1 MALELKGTI
10 SLDGSG
16 WEAGIHRVTHS
27 LKELALEAAG
37 IYTITQAITKTVELG
52 EKLIDTSRRIGVSV
66 EALQEFTFAARQNG
80 ASVESLVH
88 FIERLNAARID
99 PKKFPSFEKIGIGER
114 ERNLPI
120 EEMLMKLSINL
131 RARSSQEV
139 IGPLIKVGGRGAGEL
154 LPMLKDDLDE
164 VREAAR
170 KLGAVMRTEDAVML
184 KFLADEMKILSQVIL
199 IGLAPAIVFLTEK
212 MMTFVNSVKA
222 SGTFWGNLLG
232 KPGLAKDAG
241 ESAGATVAYMFGLAT
256 KRDEDAIKK
265 MHQRFVDAGAA
276 SESELEDLNAATEKQ
291 KQSLLDK
298 QKAIEKI
305 NAFPD
310 FSEVMGEEKQKKSPR
325 VRDSGDALTRVG
337 NFLGSSRDVLQ
348 SLGERQVQLLQQIA
362 TNTRPSSGV
371 SFDDTDFPME

>member
-1 MALELKGTI
+1 MGLELRGSI

-16 WEAGIHRVTHS
+16 WEAGINKVTHS
-27 LKELALEAAG
+27 LKDLALEAAG

-80 ASVESLVH
+80 SSIENLIT
-88 FIERLNAARID
+88 FIERLNSARIN
-99 PKKFPSFEKIGIGER
+99 PKKFASFEKLGLGER
-114 ERNLPI
+114 ERNLPV
-120 EEMLMKLSINL
+120 EELMMKLSVNL
-131 RARSSQEV
+131 RARSSQEI
-139 IGPLIKVGGRGAGEL
+139 IGPLRDIAGRGAGEL
-154 LPMLKDDLDE
+154 VPMLKDDLDE

-170 KLGAVMRTEDAVML
+170 KLGAVMRMEDAVML

-212 MMTFVNSVKA
+212 MMSFVNSVKA

-265 MHQRFVDAGAA
+265 LHQRFVDAGAA
-276 SESELEDLNAATEKQ
+276 SEAELNDLNEATDKQ
-291 KQSLLDK
+291 KQTLLDK

-310 FSEVMGEEKQKKSPR
+310 FSEVMGEEKQKKGPR
-325 VRDSGDALTRVG
+325 IRDNSDSLVRVG
-337 NFLGSSRDVLQ
+337 NFLGASRDVLQ

-362 TNTRPSSGV
+362 TNTRPAAVGGG
-371 SFDDTDFPME
+371 FDDTDFPI